1 MEEKV
6 LLARA
11 IKADT
16 NHVGKLILI
25 KLQANQHSGVAMVDT
40 GATANFISTEA
51 AKLSG
56 ARVEELLDPFV
67 CKFANDTQGV
77 VTKLVK
83 HLKVEVVGKD
93 RNFVSQEWFYVLDGL
108 GVDFILSIGYLRK
121 HNVTL
126 QPSLEL
132 LTFQSKGT
140 EPIVIHEISEN
151 KVNFLHVSRVSWLT
165 RCVSAKQWWKDFKGT
180 WTRMLF
186 LSSPSNDKD
195 ENQGG
200 IDWS

>member
-1 MEEKV
+1 MAREEEV

-16 NHVGKLILI
+16 DHVGKLILI
-25 KLQANQHSGVAMVDT
+25 KLQTNQHSGVAMVDT
-40 GATANFISTEA
+40 NATANFISTKA
-51 AKLSG
+51 ARLSG
-56 ARVEELLDPFV
+56 ARVEDLLDPLV

-77 VTKLVK
+77 VTKVVK
-83 HLKVEVVGKD
+83 HLKVEVVGED
-93 RNFVSQEWFYVLDGL
+93 SNFVSQELLYVLDGL

-140 EPIVIHEISEN
+140 EPIVIHEIFEN
-151 KVNFLHVSRVSWLT
+151 KVNFLHVHRVS
-165 RCVSAKQWWKDFKGT
+165 
-180 WTRMLF
+180 
-186 LSSPSNDKD
+186 
-195 ENQGG
+195 
-200 IDWS
+200 